1 MSTGRAVVVLAAG
14 KGKRM
19 KSDIPKVMHQVNGRP
34 IIRILMNT
42 LLNLGF
48 DRIVVVV
55 GHGGEMVQTEL
66 SDLPVTYVW
75 QREQLGTGHAVQ
87 MALPELEGFEGTV
100 LVALGDV
107 PFLSSASFE
116 QLMGLHE
123 SSQAVATCLSAI
135 VDDPTGY
142 GRVVRIPD
150 SDLITGIVEHKEADA
165 DILAINKINTGT
177 ICFEKQALVES
188 LGYLSN
194 DNAQGEYYLT
204 DTIKVLY
211 SRGLRVAA
219 LSTADPHEWRGINSV
234 EQLEFLAA
242 KFAQ

>member
-34 IIRILMNT
+34 IIRILMDT
-42 LLNLGF
+42 LLGLGF

-55 GHGGEMVQTEL
+55 GHGGELVQTEL
-66 SDLPVTYVW
+66 ADLPVKCVW
-75 QREQLGTGHAVQ
+75 QREQLGTGHAVK
-87 MALPELEGFEGTV
+87 MALPELEDFEGTV

-123 SSQAVATCLSAI
+123 SSQAAATCLSAI

-142 GRVVRIPD
+142 GRVVRVPN
-150 SDLITGIVEHKEADA
+150 SDMITGIVEHKEAA
-165 DILAINKINTGT
+165 PEVLTINEINTGT

-188 LGYLSN
+188 LQDLSD

-204 DTIKVLY
+204 DTIKVLHNK
-211 SRGLRVAA
+211 GLRVAA

-234 EQLEFLAA
+234 EQLEFLAS
-242 KFAQ
+242 KFA